1 MLKNFF
7 QSPWKTLQNQT
18 ISECY
23 TDDNKSK
30 YYGNGNPKDLFKYAK
45 KNWKSLHQGDNFHSK
60 ISTRKLLNFL
70 AKFLKEKNYLMNNLN
85 FVRQKYL

>member
-18 ISECY
+18 ISEYY

-45 KNWKSLHQGDNFHSK
+45 KIEKVYTK
-60 ISTRKLLNFL
+60 ETTST
-70 AKFLKEKNYLMNNLN
+70 AKFLLENY
-85 FVRQKYL
+85 